1 MRISDWSS
9 DVCSSDLLIP
19 YPFETEQH
27 DAHVADARACSQR
40 IMNAKRQHLPPQALA
55 GTRRQGRNTSGAPKM
70 EKASQRDHPRPVL
83 LHSCEA
89 AHKRDRSVPKGTG
102 EYIKADRSCKP
113 PTPDMLAFTPTHHEP
128 LPPPRGQTP

>member
-55 GTRRQGRNTSGAPKM
+55 GTRRQGRNTSGAQKT
-70 EKASQRDHPRPVL
+70 EKASQRDHRRPVL

-89 AHKRDRSVPKGTG
+89 EPKRHRSEQKGTG
-102 EYIKADRSCKP
+102 ESIKSDRSS
-113 PTPDMLAFTPTHHEP
+113 TPNI
-128 LPPPRGQTP
+128 G